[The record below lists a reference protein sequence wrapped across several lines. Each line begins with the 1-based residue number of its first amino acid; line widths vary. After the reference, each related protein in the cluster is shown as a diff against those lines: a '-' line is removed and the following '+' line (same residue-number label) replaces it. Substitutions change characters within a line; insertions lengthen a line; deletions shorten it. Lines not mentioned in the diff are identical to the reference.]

1 MLSRKSRHLIAQ
13 RIFWTATGRL
23 FIRFVT
29 KIAQRWN
36 YVVLNRSL
44 NSEVN
49 GEYWL
54 ISLLPPKSLVIDVG
68 SNRGEFSAN
77 VI

>member
-1 MLSRKSRHLIAQ
+1 MLSRKPRHLIAQ
-13 RIFWTATGRL
+13 R
-23 FIRFVT
+23 